1 MGNSWTYPVAGSVA
15 RVGPEDGHVVEVDTE
30 LHYFTKQ
37 QGSYSPSGILRS
49 MALFIDGLAEW
60 DSVEAITVF
69 PELGGW
75 AGMLAVYHDTPPAG
89 SVRGAAA

>member
-1 MGNSWTYPVAGSVA
+1 MGNSWNYPVAGSVSKL
-15 RVGPEDGHVVEVDTE
+15 GPDDGHVVEVDTE

-37 QGSYSPSGILRS
+37 TGSYTPSGILRS
-49 MALFIDGLAEW
+49 MALFIDGLTEW

-75 AGMLAVYHDTPPAG
+75 AGMLAVYHDSPPENA
-89 SVRGAAA
+89 SAAAA

>member
-1 MGNSWTYPVAGSVA
+1 MANNSWTYPVSGKVMKFPAQPDPS
-15 RVGPEDGHVVEVDTE
+15 EHIVEVPTE

-37 QGSYSPSGILRS
+37 GGTYTPSGVLRS

-60 DSVEAITVF
+60 DSVENITVF

-75 AGMLAVYHDTPPAG
+75 AGMVAVYHDMPPEV
-89 SVRGAAA
+89 SL